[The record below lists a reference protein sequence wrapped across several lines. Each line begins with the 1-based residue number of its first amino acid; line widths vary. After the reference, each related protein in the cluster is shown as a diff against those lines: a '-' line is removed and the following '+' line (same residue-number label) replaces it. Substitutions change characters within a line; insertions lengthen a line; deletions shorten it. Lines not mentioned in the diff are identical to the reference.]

1 MGERGSVSVLSV
13 GILALIGMALL
24 LLGELGGGAVRR
36 ARAAAVADMV
46 AMAAA
51 VDPPAAA
58 GVAAANGAVL
68 ASSAR
73 EAYQVEVV
81 VQRQG
86 VTAVARAEF
95 LPPAWWLCH
104 SWPTGDPVHFEA
116 CPLTPVG

>member
-1 MGERGSVSVLSV
+1 MT
-13 GILALIGMALL
+13 GMALL

-36 ARAAAVADMV
+36 ARAVAVADVV
-46 AMAAA
+46 AMAAV

-68 ASSAR
+68 RSSTR
-73 EAYQVEVV
+73 EAFQVEVV
-81 VQRQG
+81 VQREG

-95 LPPAWWLCH
+95 LPPAWWQCQSFL
-104 SWPTGDPVHFEA
+104 TGDPVHFEA